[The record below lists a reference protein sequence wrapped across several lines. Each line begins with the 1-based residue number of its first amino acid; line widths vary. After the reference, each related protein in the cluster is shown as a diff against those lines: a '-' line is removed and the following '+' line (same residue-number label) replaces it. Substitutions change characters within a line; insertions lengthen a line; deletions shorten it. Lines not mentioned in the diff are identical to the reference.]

1 VKATGKAAAGLVVS
15 HQPHEK
21 PAARQFRSGRNQS
34 WLIRVASSRGARRL
48 FARLEQRNM
57 DQALSTPVLDRIT
70 SPADLRSLSE
80 PELRA
85 LAEEIRQFLVATV
98 SKTGGHLGPNL
109 GVVELTLALHRVFRS
124 PQDRILWDTGHQAY
138 VHKLL
143 TRPREGFAR
152 LRKLGGMSGY
162 PNRSESEHDFIEN
175 SHASTGLSYAA
186 GMAEALRRQGHDG
199 RVVVVVGDGA
209 LTGGMAYEAL
219 NNISHKKT
227 PVIIVVNDN
236 GRSYAPTIGGL
247 AQHLAQQ
254 LTVLNPTYHATKSR
268 VDRVLR
274 ALPAGDKAIEAG
286 RRMKEGLKELV
297 SPRTFFEYL
306 GIKYS
311 GPINGHDIEAVERTL
326 RQVSRINGPAVVHV
340 ITTKGRGYGPAEED
354 EIDHLHGVSAFD
366 VLTAKPL
373 SRKVTYTD
381 VFGEALVREAEREPR
396 VIAITAAM
404 GSSAGLGPFAQR
416 FPERFF
422 DVGIAEQHAVTFAAG
437 LAMAGMR
444 PVLAI
449 YSTFLQRAMD
459 QVMMD
464 VCLHRLPVTLVLDR
478 AGITGDDG
486 PSHHGIFDLTFLRA
500 MPGLTLAAASDPQ
513 ELRDLIHT
521 AIAGDVPFAIR
532 FPKGAVVS
540 AEAEAQPPR
549 ILPIGEWE
557 VLRQGSAA
565 LLLATGKLVSVA
577 MDAAELLDKD
587 GVPLTVVNARY
598 VKPLDPRLPSWA
610 RRHPAVLTL
619 EDNVATGGFGSA
631 VAEALAPHGIPV
643 TIMAVPD
650 AFIEQGGQTELLKQL
665 GLDAPSVA
673 ARIRQTLAEAE
684 TERMPEQATQPGS

>member
-1 VKATGKAAAGLVVS
+1 
-15 HQPHEK
+15 
-21 PAARQFRSGRNQS
+21 
-34 WLIRVASSRGARRL
+34 
-48 FARLEQRNM
+48 M
-57 DQALSTPVLDRIT
+57 DQVFNTPILDRIT
-70 SPADLRSLSE
+70 SPADLRTLSDA
-80 PELRA
+80 ELRA
-85 LAEEIRQFLVATV
+85 LAEEIRQFLVASV

-109 GVVELTLALHRVFRS
+109 GVVELTLALHRVFDS
-124 PQDRILWDTGHQAY
+124 PRDRILWDTGHQAY

-186 GMAEALRRQGHDG
+186 GMAEALQRQGRDDQ
-199 RVVVVVGDGA
+199 VVVVVGDGA

-219 NNISHKKT
+219 NNIGHRKT

-254 LTVLNPTYHATKSR
+254 LTVLNPSYHRTKNR
-268 VDRVLR
+268 VDRMLR
-274 ALPAGDKAIEAG
+274 AVPAGDKAIEAG
-286 RRMKEGLKELV
+286 RRIKEGLKELV

-311 GPINGHDIEAVERTL
+311 GPINGHHIEDVERTL
-326 RQVSRINGPAVVHV
+326 RQVSRLRGPHVVHV

-373 SRKVTYTD
+373 SRKMLYTD
-381 VFGEALVREAEREPR
+381 VFGEALVQEAERDSR
-396 VIAITAAM
+396 LIAITAAM
-404 GSSAGLGPFAQR
+404 GSSAGLGTFADR
-416 FPERFF
+416 FPDRFF

-444 PVLAI
+444 PVVVI
-449 YSTFLQRAMD
+449 YSTFLQRALD

-464 VCLHRLPVTLVLDR
+464 VCLHRLPVTFVLDR
-478 AGITGDDG
+478 SGITGDDG

-500 MPGLTLAAASDPQ
+500 MPGLTLAAPSDPQ
-513 ELRDLIHT
+513 ELRDLLHT
-521 AIAGDVPFAIR
+521 ALVRKDPGPFAIR
-532 FPKGAVVS
+532 FPKGAV
-540 AEAEAQPPR
+540 EEDEPRPPR
-549 ILPIGEWE
+549 VLPVGEWE
-557 VLRQGSAA
+557 VRRQGSAA

-577 MDAAELLDKD
+577 MEAATLLD
-587 GVPLTVVNARY
+587 GEGLPLTVVNCRY
-598 VKPLDPRLPSWA
+598 IKPLDPRLESWA

-631 VAEALAPHGIPV
+631 VAEALAPFGIPV
-643 TIMAVPD
+643 TLMAVPD
-650 AFIEQGGQTELLKQL
+650 SFVEQGAQAELLKQL
-665 GLDAPSVA
+665 GLDAAGVA
-673 ARIRQTLAEAE
+673 ARVRRSLAESEMLPA
-684 TERMPEQATQPGS
+684 PATQPGS

>member
-1 VKATGKAAAGLVVS
+1 
-15 HQPHEK
+15 
-21 PAARQFRSGRNQS
+21 
-34 WLIRVASSRGARRL
+34 
-48 FARLEQRNM
+48 M
-57 DQALSTPVLDRIT
+57 DQLSNAPVLDRIT

-236 GRSYAPTIGGL
+236 GRSYAPTIRG
-247 AQHLAQQ
+247 
-254 LTVLNPTYHATKSR
+254 
-268 VDRVLR
+268 
-274 ALPAGDKAIEAG
+274 
-286 RRMKEGLKELV
+286 
-297 SPRTFFEYL
+297 
-306 GIKYS
+306 
-311 GPINGHDIEAVERTL
+311 
-326 RQVSRINGPAVVHV
+326 VVHV

-587 GVPLTVVNARY
+587 AVPLTVVNARY

-665 GLDAPSVA
+665 GLDPPGVA
-673 ARIRQTLAEAE
+673 ARIRQALAEAE
-684 TERMPEQATQPGS
+684 TERMPEHATQPGS

>member
-1 VKATGKAAAGLVVS
+1 
-15 HQPHEK
+15 
-21 PAARQFRSGRNQS
+21 
-34 WLIRVASSRGARRL
+34 
-48 FARLEQRNM
+48 M
-57 DQALSTPVLDRIT
+57 DQVSNTPLLDRI
-70 SPADLRSLSE
+70 SGPADLRSLSE
-80 PELRA
+80 PELQA
-85 LAEEIRQFLVATV
+85 LAEEIRQFLVASV

-109 GVVELTLALHRVFRS
+109 GVVELTLALHRVFDS
-124 PQDRILWDTGHQAY
+124 PKDRILWDTGHQAY

-162 PNRSESEHDFIEN
+162 PNRTESEHDFIEN
-175 SHASTGLSYAA
+175 SHASTGLSYAT
-186 GMAEALRRQGHDG
+186 GMAEALSRQGYPG

-219 NNISHKKT
+219 NNIGHRKS

-254 LTVLNPTYHATKSR
+254 LTVLNPTYHRTKSR

-274 ALPAGDKAIEAG
+274 AVPAGDKAIEAG
-286 RRMKEGLKELV
+286 RRIKEGLKELV

-311 GPINGHDIEAVERTL
+311 GPIDGHNMEDLERTL
-326 RQVSRINGPAVVHV
+326 RQVSRLAGPVVVHV
-340 ITTKGRGYGPAEED
+340 ITSKGHGYGPAEAD

-373 SRKVTYTD
+373 SRKLSYTD
-381 VFGEALVREAEREPR
+381 IFGEALLSEAEADSRL
-396 VIAITAAM
+396 IAITAAM
-404 GSSAGLGPFAQR
+404 GSSAGLGPFAER
-416 FPERFF
+416 FPDRFF

-444 PVLAI
+444 PVVVI
-449 YSTFLQRAMD
+449 YSTFLQRALD

-464 VCLHRLPVTLVLDR
+464 VCLHRLSVTFVLDR

-513 ELRDLIHT
+513 ELRDLLHT
-521 AIAGDVPFAIR
+521 AVARGGDGPFAIR
-532 FPKGAVVS
+532 FPKGA
-540 AEAEAQPPR
+540 APEGEAQPPQ
-549 ILPIGEWE
+549 ILPVGEWE

-565 LLLATGKLVSVA
+565 LLLATGKMVSVA
-577 MDAAELLDKD
+577 MEAAALLDRE
-587 GVPLTVVNARY
+587 GLAPTVVNCRFI
-598 VKPLDPRLPSWA
+598 KPLDSRLETWA
-610 RRHPAVLTL
+610 RRHPAVVTL

-631 VAEALAPHGIPV
+631 VTEVLAPLGIPV
-643 TIMAVPD
+643 NAIAVPD
-650 AFIEQGGQTELLKQL
+650 AFIEQGGQVELLKQL
-665 GLDAPSVA
+665 GLDSSGVA
-673 ARIRQTLAEAE
+673 DRIRRLVAEPDE
-684 TERMPEQATQPGS
+684 TIPTPATQPGG

>member
-1 VKATGKAAAGLVVS
+1 
-15 HQPHEK
+15 
-21 PAARQFRSGRNQS
+21 
-34 WLIRVASSRGARRL
+34 
-48 FARLEQRNM
+48 M
-57 DQALSTPVLDRIT
+57 DQASNTPLLDRI
-70 SPADLRSLSE
+70 SGPADLRSLSE

-85 LAEEIRQFLVATV
+85 LAEEIRQFLVASV

-109 GVVELTLALHRVFRS
+109 GVVELTLALHRVFDS
-124 PQDRILWDTGHQAY
+124 PIDRILWDTGHQAY

-162 PNRSESEHDFIEN
+162 PNRTESEHDFIEN

-186 GMAEALRRQGHDG
+186 GMAEALSRQGNPG

-219 NNISHKKT
+219 NNIGHRKS

-254 LTVLNPTYHATKSR
+254 LTVLNPTYHRTKSR

-274 ALPAGDKAIEAG
+274 AVPAGDKAIEAG
-286 RRMKEGLKELV
+286 RRIKEGLKELV

-311 GPINGHDIEAVERTL
+311 GPIDGHNIEDLERTL
-326 RQVSRINGPAVVHV
+326 HQVSRLAGPVVIHV
-340 ITTKGRGYGPAEED
+340 ITSKGHGYGPAEAD

-373 SRKVTYTD
+373 SRKLSYTD
-381 VFGEALVREAEREPR
+381 VFGEALLSEAEADPR
-396 VIAITAAM
+396 LIAITAAM
-404 GSSAGLGPFAQR
+404 GSSAGLGPFAER
-416 FPERFF
+416 FPDRFF

-444 PVLAI
+444 PVVVI
-449 YSTFLQRAMD
+449 YSTFLQRALD

-464 VCLHRLPVTLVLDR
+464 VCLHRLPVTFVLDR

-513 ELRDLIHT
+513 ELRDLLHT
-521 AIAGDVPFAIR
+521 AVAREGDGPFAIR
-532 FPKGAVVS
+532 FPKAAVPES
-540 AEAEAQPPR
+540 DAQPPQ
-549 ILPIGEWE
+549 ILPVGEWE
-557 VLRQGSAA
+557 VLRQGSGA
-565 LLLATGKLVSVA
+565 LLLATGKMVGVA
-577 MDAAELLDKD
+577 MEAAALLELEGL
-587 GVPLTVVNARY
+587 GPTVVNCRY
-598 VKPLDPRLPSWA
+598 IKPLDPRLETWA
-610 RRHPAVLTL
+610 RRHPAVVTL

-631 VAEALAPHGIPV
+631 VAEVLAPLGIPV
-643 TIMAVPD
+643 TAMAVPD
-650 AFIEQGGQTELLKQL
+650 AFIEQGGQVELLKRL
-665 GLDAPSVA
+665 GLDSSGVA
-673 ARIRQTLAEAE
+673 DRIRRLVADE
-684 TERMPEQATQPGS
+684 TIRTPATQPGA

>member
-1 VKATGKAAAGLVVS
+1 
-15 HQPHEK
+15 
-21 PAARQFRSGRNQS
+21 
-34 WLIRVASSRGARRL
+34 
-48 FARLEQRNM
+48 M
-57 DQALSTPVLDRIT
+57 DQLSSTPILDRIG
-70 SPADLRSLSE
+70 SPADLRSLSDA
-80 PELRA
+80 ELRA
-85 LAEEIRQFLVATV
+85 LAEEIRQFLVASV

-109 GVVELTLALHRVFRS
+109 GVVELTLALHRVFDS
-124 PQDRILWDTGHQAY
+124 PRDRILWDTGHQAY

-186 GMAEALRRQGHDG
+186 GMAEALQRQGRDDQ
-199 RVVVVVGDGA
+199 VVVVVGDGA

-219 NNISHKKT
+219 NNIGHRKT

-254 LTVLNPTYHATKSR
+254 LTVLNPSYHRTKNR
-268 VDRVLR
+268 VDRMLR
-274 ALPAGDKAIEAG
+274 AVPAGDKAIEAG
-286 RRMKEGLKELV
+286 RRIKEGLKELV

-311 GPINGHDIEAVERTL
+311 GPINGHHIEDVERTL
-326 RQVSRINGPAVVHV
+326 RQVSRLRGPHVVHV

-373 SRKVTYTD
+373 SRKMLYTD
-381 VFGEALVREAEREPR
+381 VFGEALVQEAERDSR
-396 VIAITAAM
+396 LIAITAAM
-404 GSSAGLGPFAQR
+404 GSSAGLGTFADR
-416 FPERFF
+416 FPDRFF

-444 PVLAI
+444 PVVVI
-449 YSTFLQRAMD
+449 YSTFLQRALD

-464 VCLHRLPVTLVLDR
+464 VCLHRLPVTFVLDR
-478 AGITGDDG
+478 SGITGDDG

-500 MPGLTLAAASDPQ
+500 MPGLTLAAPSDPQ
-513 ELRDLIHT
+513 ELRDLLHT
-521 AIAGDVPFAIR
+521 ALVRKDPGPFAIR
-532 FPKGAVVS
+532 FPKGAV
-540 AEAEAQPPR
+540 EEDEPRPPQV
-549 ILPIGEWE
+549 LPVGEWE
-557 VLRQGSAA
+557 VRRQGSAA

-577 MDAAELLDKD
+577 MEAATLLD
-587 GVPLTVVNARY
+587 GEGLPLTVVNCRY
-598 VKPLDPRLPSWA
+598 IKPLDPRLESWA

-631 VAEALAPHGIPV
+631 VAEALAPFGIPV
-643 TIMAVPD
+643 TLMAVPD
-650 AFIEQGGQTELLKQL
+650 SFVEQGAQAELLKQL
-665 GLDAPSVA
+665 GLDAAGVA
-673 ARIRQTLAEAE
+673 ARVRRSLAESEMLPA
-684 TERMPEQATQPGS
+684 PATQPGS